1 MPAPAFKSLVA
12 RTDDHSRLLVGFGL
26 HASQSCALVLKVF
39 RAAAAGY
46 GAPGE
51 VRTGKGS

>member
-1 MPAPAFKSLVA
+1 MPAPAFKYLVA

-39 RAAAAGY
+39 RATAAGD

-51 VRTGKGS
+51 VRTDNGS